1 MKQQRAVIMEFLGT
15 AILAVGIV
23 GSGHMLTSLGAD
35 NGLELFV
42 NALATAI
49 ALAIAIR
56 IGMKISGSYFNPA
69 VSLVM
74 LLLKKIKFKIFLL
87 YVVAQTLGAIS
98 GTILA
103 NFMFNQQVLA
113 QSEISRDG
121 SNLFLS
127 EIFATMVLLWIIL
140 RFPKRDDL
148 VAIYVPLWI
157 FGAILFTSSTS
168 FANPAI
174 TVGRV
179 FTSSI
184 VGIAPASVLLFII
197 AQLLGGLLGLLVAK
211 QITNP
216 DKTNDLLALLLQL
229 QLPL

>member
-1 MKQQRAVIMEFLGT
+1 MKQQRAVMMEFLGT

-23 GSGHMLTSLGAD
+23 GSGHMLTSLGAA

-56 IGMKISGSYFNPA
+56 IGMKISGSHFNPA

-74 LLLKKIKFKIFLL
+74 LLLKKIEFKIFLL
-87 YVVAQTLGAIS
+87 YVVAQTLGAII

-157 FGAILFTSSTS
+157 FGAILFSSSTS

-216 DKTNDLLALLLQL
+216 DKTNDE
-229 QLPL
+229 

>member
-1 MKQQRAVIMEFLGT
+1 MKQQRAVMMEFLGT

-49 ALAIAIR
+49 ALAMAIR
-56 IGMKISGSYFNPA
+56 IGMKISGSHFNPA

-74 LLLKKIKFKIFLL
+74 LLLKKIEFKIFLL

-113 QSEISRDG
+113 QSEISRNG
-121 SNLFLS
+121 SNIFLS

-148 VAIYVPLWI
+148 IAIYVPLWI

-216 DKTNDLLALLLQL
+216 DKTNDE
-229 QLPL
+229 

>member
-1 MKQQRAVIMEFLGT
+1 MKQQRAVMMEFLGT

-23 GSGHMLTSLGAD
+23 GSGHMLTSLGAA

-56 IGMKISGSYFNPA
+56 IGMKISGSHFNPA

-74 LLLKKIKFKIFLL
+74 LLLKKIEFKIFLL

-113 QSEISRDG
+113 QSEISRNG
-121 SNLFLS
+121 SNQFLS

-140 RFPKRDDL
+140 RFPRRDDL

-216 DKTNDLLALLLQL
+216 DKTNDE
-229 QLPL
+229 

>member
-1 MKQQRAVIMEFLGT
+1 MKQQRAVMMEFLGT

-23 GSGHMLTSLGAD
+23 GSDHMLTSLGAD

-56 IGMKISGSYFNPA
+56 IGMKISGSHFNPA

-74 LLLKKIKFKIFLL
+74 LLVKKINKQDFLL

-98 GTILA
+98 GTTLA
-103 NFMFNQQVLA
+103 NFMFDQQVFA

-179 FTSSI
+179 FTSSS
-184 VGIAPASVLLFII
+184 VGISPASVLLFII
-197 AQLLGGLLGLLVAK
+197 AQLLGGLLGLLVAR

-216 DKTNDLLALLLQL
+216 YKTNNE
-229 QLPL
+229 

>member
-1 MKQQRAVIMEFLGT
+1 MKQQRAVMMEFLGT

-23 GSGHMLTSLGAD
+23 GSGHMLTSLGAA

-56 IGMKISGSYFNPA
+56 IGMKISGSHFNPA

-74 LLLKKIKFKIFLL
+74 LLLKKIEFKIFLL

-216 DKTNDLLALLLQL
+216 DKTNNE
-229 QLPL
+229 

>member
-1 MKQQRAVIMEFLGT
+1 MKQQRAVMMEFLGT

-23 GSGHMLTSLGAD
+23 GSGHMLTSLGAA

-56 IGMKISGSYFNPA
+56 IGMKISGSHFNPA

-74 LLLKKIKFKIFLL
+74 LLLKKIEFNIFLL

-98 GTILA
+98 GTIVA

-216 DKTNDLLALLLQL
+216 DKTNDE
-229 QLPL
+229 

>member
-1 MKQQRAVIMEFLGT
+1 
-15 AILAVGIV
+15 
-23 GSGHMLTSLGAD
+23 MLTSLGAD

-56 IGMKISGSYFNPA
+56 IGMKISGSHFNPA

-216 DKTNDLLALLLQL
+216 DKTNNE
-229 QLPL
+229 

>member
-1 MKQQRAVIMEFLGT
+1 MKQQRAVMMEFLGT

-23 GSGHMLTSLGAD
+23 GSGHMLTSLGAA

-42 NALATAI
+42 NAIATAI
-49 ALAIAIR
+49 ALAMAIR
-56 IGMKISGSYFNPA
+56 IGMKISGSHFNPA

-74 LLLKKIKFKIFLL
+74 LLLKKIEFKIFLL

-113 QSEISRDG
+113 QSEISRNG

-140 RFPKRDDL
+140 RFPRRDDL

-216 DKTNDLLALLLQL
+216 DKTNDE
-229 QLPL
+229 

>member
-1 MKQQRAVIMEFLGT
+1 MKQQRAVMMEFLGT

-42 NALATAI
+42 NALATAV

-56 IGMKISGSYFNPA
+56 IGMKISGSHFNPA

-74 LLLKKIKFKIFLL
+74 LLLKKIEFKIFLL

-216 DKTNDLLALLLQL
+216 DKTNNE
-229 QLPL
+229 

>member
-1 MKQQRAVIMEFLGT
+1 MKQQRAVMMEFLGT

-56 IGMKISGSYFNPA
+56 IGMKISGSHFNPV

-216 DKTNDLLALLLQL
+216 DKTNDE
-229 QLPL
+229 

>member
-1 MKQQRAVIMEFLGT
+1 MKQQRAVMMEFLGT

-23 GSGHMLTSLGAD
+23 GSGHMLTSLGSA

-56 IGMKISGSYFNPA
+56 IGMKISGSHFNPA

-74 LLLKKIKFKIFLL
+74 LLLKKMNNQDFLL
-87 YVVAQTLGAIS
+87 YIVAQTLGAIS

-103 NFMFNQQVLA
+103 NFMFDQQVLA

-216 DKTNDLLALLLQL
+216 DKTNDE
-229 QLPL
+229 

>member
-1 MKQQRAVIMEFLGT
+1 MKQQRAVMMEFLGT

-23 GSGHMLTSLGAD
+23 GSGHMLTSLGAA

-42 NALATAI
+42 NAIATAI
-49 ALAIAIR
+49 ALAMAIR
-56 IGMKISGSYFNPA
+56 IGMKISGSHFNPA

-74 LLLKKIKFKIFLL
+74 LLLKKIEFKIFLL
-87 YVVAQTLGAIS
+87 YVVAQTLGAII

-113 QSEISRDG
+113 QSEISRNG
-121 SNLFLS
+121 SNQFLS

-216 DKTNDLLALLLQL
+216 DKTNDE
-229 QLPL
+229 

>member
-1 MKQQRAVIMEFLGT
+1 MKQQRAVMMEFLGT

-23 GSGHMLTSLGAD
+23 GSGHMLTSLGAA

-49 ALAIAIR
+49 ALAMAIR
-56 IGMKISGSYFNPA
+56 IGMKISGSHFNPA

-74 LLLKKIKFKIFLL
+74 LLLKKIEFKIFLL
-87 YVVAQTLGAIS
+87 YVVAQTLGAII

-113 QSEISRDG
+113 QSEISRNG

-148 VAIYVPLWI
+148 IAIYVPLWI

-216 DKTNDLLALLLQL
+216 DKTNDE
-229 QLPL
+229 

>member
-1 MKQQRAVIMEFLGT
+1 MKQQRAVMMEFLGT

-23 GSGHMLTSLGAD
+23 GSGHMLTSLGAA

-56 IGMKISGSYFNPA
+56 IGMKISGSHFNPA

-103 NFMFNQQVLA
+103 NFMFNQQILA

-157 FGAILFTSSTS
+157 FGAIFFTSSTS

-216 DKTNDLLALLLQL
+216 DKTNDE
-229 QLPL
+229 

>member
-1 MKQQRAVIMEFLGT
+1 MKQQRAVMMEFLGT

-23 GSGHMLTSLGAD
+23 GSGHMLTSLGAA

-42 NALATAI
+42 NALATAV

-56 IGMKISGSYFNPA
+56 IGMKISGSHFNPA

-74 LLLKKIKFKIFLL
+74 LLLKKIEFKIFLL
-87 YVVAQTLGAIS
+87 YVIAQTLGAIS

-140 RFPKRDDL
+140 RFPRRDDL

-216 DKTNDLLALLLQL
+216 DKTNDE
-229 QLPL
+229 

>member
-1 MKQQRAVIMEFLGT
+1 MKQQRAVMMEFLGT

-23 GSGHMLTSLGAD
+23 GSGHMLTSLGAA

-56 IGMKISGSYFNPA
+56 IGMKISGSHFNPA

-74 LLLKKIKFKIFLL
+74 LLLKKIEFKIFLL

-103 NFMFNQQVLA
+103 NFMFNQQILA

-157 FGAILFTSSTS
+157 FGAIFFTSSTS

-216 DKTNDLLALLLQL
+216 DKTTDE
-229 QLPL
+229 

>member
-1 MKQQRAVIMEFLGT
+1 MKQQRAVMMEFLGT

-23 GSGHMLTSLGAD
+23 GSGHMLTSLGAA

-49 ALAIAIR
+49 ALAMAIR
-56 IGMKISGSYFNPA
+56 IGMKISGSHFNPA

-74 LLLKKIKFKIFLL
+74 LLLKKIEFKIFLL

-113 QSEISRDG
+113 QSEISRNG

-140 RFPKRDDL
+140 RFPRRDDL

-184 VGIAPASVLLFII
+184 VGIAPASVLLFIV

-216 DKTNDLLALLLQL
+216 DKTNDE
-229 QLPL
+229 

>member
-1 MKQQRAVIMEFLGT
+1 MKQQRAVMMEFLGT

-56 IGMKISGSYFNPA
+56 IGMKISGSHFNPA

-74 LLLKKIKFKIFLL
+74 LLLKKIRFKIFLL

-216 DKTNDLLALLLQL
+216 DKTNNE
-229 QLPL
+229 

>member
-1 MKQQRAVIMEFLGT
+1 MKQQRAVMMEFLGT

-23 GSGHMLTSLGAD
+23 GSGHMLTSLGAA

-56 IGMKISGSYFNPA
+56 IGMKISGSHFNPA

-74 LLLKKIKFKIFLL
+74 LLLKKMNNQDFLL

-103 NFMFNQQVLA
+103 NFMFDQQVLA

-127 EIFATMVLLWIIL
+127 EVFATMVLLWIIL

-197 AQLLGGLLGLLVAK
+197 AQLLGGLLGLFVAK

-216 DKTNDLLALLLQL
+216 DKTNDE
-229 QLPL
+229 

>member
-1 MKQQRAVIMEFLGT
+1 MKQQRAVMMEFLGT

-23 GSGHMLTSLGAD
+23 GSGHMLTSLGAA

-42 NALATAI
+42 NALATAV

-56 IGMKISGSYFNPA
+56 IGMKISGSHFNPA

-74 LLLKKIKFKIFLL
+74 LLLKKIEFKIFLL

-140 RFPKRDDL
+140 RFPRRDDL

-216 DKTNDLLALLLQL
+216 DKTNDE
-229 QLPL
+229 

>member
-1 MKQQRAVIMEFLGT
+1 MKQQRAVMMEFLGT

-49 ALAIAIR
+49 ALAMAIR
-56 IGMKISGSYFNPA
+56 IGMKISGSHFNPA

-74 LLLKKIKFKIFLL
+74 LLLKKIEFKIFLL

-113 QSEISRDG
+113 QSEISRNG
-121 SNLFLS
+121 SNQFLS

-140 RFPKRDDL
+140 RFPRRDDL

-216 DKTNDLLALLLQL
+216 DKTNDE
-229 QLPL
+229 

>member
-1 MKQQRAVIMEFLGT
+1 MKQQRAVMMEFLGT

-23 GSGHMLTSLGAD
+23 GSGHMLTSLGAA

-49 ALAIAIR
+49 ALAMAIR
-56 IGMKISGSYFNPA
+56 IGMKISGSHFNPA

-74 LLLKKIKFKIFLL
+74 LLLKKIEFKIFLL

-113 QSEISRDG
+113 QSEISRNG

-140 RFPKRDDL
+140 RFPRRDDL
-148 VAIYVPLWI
+148 VAIDVPLWI

-216 DKTNDLLALLLQL
+216 DKTNDE
-229 QLPL
+229 

>member
-1 MKQQRAVIMEFLGT
+1 MKQQRAVMMEFLGT

-23 GSGHMLTSLGAD
+23 GSGHMLTSLGAA

-42 NALATAI
+42 NALATAV

-56 IGMKISGSYFNPA
+56 IGMKISGSHFNPA

-74 LLLKKIKFKIFLL
+74 LLLKKIEFKIFLL
-87 YVVAQTLGAIS
+87 YVVAQTLGAII

-113 QSEISRDG
+113 QSEISRNG
-121 SNLFLS
+121 SNQFLS

-148 VAIYVPLWI
+148 IAIYVPLWI

-184 VGIAPASVLLFII
+184 VGIAPASVLLFIV

-211 QITNP
+211 QLTNP
-216 DKTNDLLALLLQL
+216 DKTNDE
-229 QLPL
+229 

>member
-1 MKQQRAVIMEFLGT
+1 MKQQRAVMMEFLGT

-23 GSGHMLTSLGAD
+23 GSGHMLTSLGAA

-42 NALATAI
+42 NALATAV

-56 IGMKISGSYFNPA
+56 IGMKISGSHFNPA

-74 LLLKKIKFKIFLL
+74 LLLKKIEFKIFLL

-113 QSEISRDG
+113 QSEISRNG
-121 SNLFLS
+121 SNIFLS

-148 VAIYVPLWI
+148 IAIYVPLWI

-211 QITNP
+211 QLTNP
-216 DKTNDLLALLLQL
+216 DKTNDE
-229 QLPL
+229 

>member
-1 MKQQRAVIMEFLGT
+1 MKQQRAVMMEFLGT

-23 GSGHMLTSLGAD
+23 GSGHMLTSLGAA

-42 NALATAI
+42 NALATAV

-56 IGMKISGSYFNPA
+56 IGMKISGSHFNPA

-74 LLLKKIKFKIFLL
+74 MLLKKIEFKIFLL

-103 NFMFNQQVLA
+103 NFMFNQKVLA
-113 QSEISRDG
+113 QSDISRDG

-184 VGIAPASVLLFII
+184 VGIAPASVLLFIV

-211 QITNP
+211 QLTNP
-216 DKTNDLLALLLQL
+216 DKTNDE
-229 QLPL
+229 

>member
-1 MKQQRAVIMEFLGT
+1 MKQQRAVMMEFLGT

-23 GSGHMLTSLGAD
+23 GSGHMLTSLGAV

-56 IGMKISGSYFNPA
+56 IGMKISGSHFNPA

-216 DKTNDLLALLLQL
+216 DKTNDE
-229 QLPL
+229 

>member
-1 MKQQRAVIMEFLGT
+1 MKQQRAVMMEFLGT

-23 GSGHMLTSLGAD
+23 GSGHMLTSLGAA

-42 NALATAI
+42 NALATAV

-56 IGMKISGSYFNPA
+56 IGMKISGSHFNPA

-74 LLLKKIKFKIFLL
+74 LLLKKIEFKIFLL

-103 NFMFNQQVLA
+103 NFMFDQQVLA

-121 SNLFLS
+121 LNLFSS
-127 EIFATMVLLWIIL
+127 EVFATMVLLWIIL
-140 RFPKRDDL
+140 RFPKRGDL

-157 FGAILFTSSTS
+157 FGAILLTSSTS

-216 DKTNDLLALLLQL
+216 DKTNDE
-229 QLPL
+229 

>member
-1 MKQQRAVIMEFLGT
+1 
-15 AILAVGIV
+15 
-23 GSGHMLTSLGAD
+23 
-35 NGLELFV
+35 
-42 NALATAI
+42 
-49 ALAIAIR
+49 
-56 IGMKISGSYFNPA
+56 
-69 VSLVM
+69 M

-216 DKTNDLLALLLQL
+216 DKTNDE
-229 QLPL
+229 

>member
-1 MKQQRAVIMEFLGT
+1 MKQQRAVMMEFLGT

-23 GSGHMLTSLGAD
+23 GSGHMLTSLGAA

-56 IGMKISGSYFNPA
+56 IGMKISGSHFNPA

-74 LLLKKIKFKIFLL
+74 LLLKKIEFKIFLL

-157 FGAILFTSSTS
+157 FGAIFFTSSTS

-216 DKTNDLLALLLQL
+216 DKTNDE
-229 QLPL
+229 

>member
-1 MKQQRAVIMEFLGT
+1 MKQQRAIMMEFLGT
-15 AILAVGIV
+15 AILAVGII
-23 GSGHMLTSLGAD
+23 GSGHMLTILGAD

-56 IGMKISGSYFNPA
+56 IGMKISGSHFNPA

-216 DKTNDLLALLLQL
+216 DKTNDE
-229 QLPL
+229 

>member
-1 MKQQRAVIMEFLGT
+1 MKQQRAVMMEFLGT

-23 GSGHMLTSLGAD
+23 GSGHMLTSLGAA

-42 NALATAI
+42 NAIATAI
-49 ALAIAIR
+49 ALAMAIR
-56 IGMKISGSYFNPA
+56 IGMKISGSHFNPA

-74 LLLKKIKFKIFLL
+74 LLLKKIEFKIFLL
-87 YVVAQTLGAIS
+87 YVVAQTLGAII

-113 QSEISRDG
+113 QSEISRNG
-121 SNLFLS
+121 SNQFLS

-140 RFPKRDDL
+140 RFPRRDDL

-184 VGIAPASVLLFII
+184 VGIAPVSVLLFII

-216 DKTNDLLALLLQL
+216 DKTNDE
-229 QLPL
+229 

>member
-1 MKQQRAVIMEFLGT
+1 MKQQRAVMMEFLGT

-42 NALATAI
+42 NALATAV

-56 IGMKISGSYFNPA
+56 IGMKISGSHFNPA

-74 LLLKKIKFKIFLL
+74 MLLKKIEFKIFLL

-216 DKTNDLLALLLQL
+216 DKTNDE
-229 QLPL
+229 

>member
-1 MKQQRAVIMEFLGT
+1 MKQQRAVMMEFLGT

-23 GSGHMLTSLGAD
+23 GSGHMLTSLGAA

-42 NALATAI
+42 NALATAV

-56 IGMKISGSYFNPA
+56 IGMKISGSHFNPA

-74 LLLKKIKFKIFLL
+74 LLLKKIEFKIFLL

-113 QSEISRDG
+113 QSEISRNG

-140 RFPKRDDL
+140 RFPRRDDL

-184 VGIAPASVLLFII
+184 VGIAPASVLLFIV

-211 QITNP
+211 QLTNP
-216 DKTNDLLALLLQL
+216 DKTNDE
-229 QLPL
+229 

>member
-1 MKQQRAVIMEFLGT
+1 MKQQRAVMMEFLGT

-42 NALATAI
+42 NALATAV

-56 IGMKISGSYFNPA
+56 IGMKISGSHFNPA

-74 LLLKKIKFKIFLL
+74 LLLKKIEFKIFLL

-211 QITNP
+211 QITNS
-216 DKTNDLLALLLQL
+216 DKTNDE
-229 QLPL
+229 

>member
-1 MKQQRAVIMEFLGT
+1 MKQQRAVMMEFLGT

-56 IGMKISGSYFNPA
+56 IGMKISGSHFNPA

-103 NFMFNQQVLA
+103 NFMFNKQVLA

-216 DKTNDLLALLLQL
+216 DKTNNE
-229 QLPL
+229 

>member
-1 MKQQRAVIMEFLGT
+1 MKQQRAVMMEFLGT

-23 GSGHMLTSLGAD
+23 GSGHMLTSLGAA

-56 IGMKISGSYFNPA
+56 IGMKISGSHFNPA

-148 VAIYVPLWI
+148 VAIYVQLWI

-216 DKTNDLLALLLQL
+216 DKTNDE
-229 QLPL
+229 

>member
-1 MKQQRAVIMEFLGT
+1 MKQQRAVMMEFLGT

-23 GSGHMLTSLGAD
+23 GSGHMLTSLGAA

-49 ALAIAIR
+49 ALAMAIR
-56 IGMKISGSYFNPA
+56 IGMKISGSHFNPA

-74 LLLKKIKFKIFLL
+74 LLLKKIEFKIFLL

-113 QSEISRDG
+113 QSEISRNG

-140 RFPKRDDL
+140 RFPRRDDL
-148 VAIYVPLWI
+148 IAIYVPLWI

-216 DKTNDLLALLLQL
+216 DKTNDE
-229 QLPL
+229 

>member
-1 MKQQRAVIMEFLGT
+1 MKQQRAVMMEFLGT

-23 GSGHMLTSLGAD
+23 GSGHMLTSLGAA

-56 IGMKISGSYFNPA
+56 IGMKISGSHFNPA

-74 LLLKKIKFKIFLL
+74 LLLKKIKFKTFLL

-157 FGAILFTSSTS
+157 FGAILFTASTS

-216 DKTNDLLALLLQL
+216 DKTNDE
-229 QLPL
+229 

>member
-1 MKQQRAVIMEFLGT
+1 MKQQRAVMMEFLGT

-23 GSGHMLTSLGAD
+23 GSGHMLTSLGAA

-56 IGMKISGSYFNPA
+56 IGMKISGSHFNPA

-87 YVVAQTLGAIS
+87 YVVVQTLGAIS

-184 VGIAPASVLLFII
+184 VGIAPASVLFFII

-216 DKTNDLLALLLQL
+216 DKTTDE
-229 QLPL
+229 